1 MLARIWRN
9 RITYTLPVGMSND
22 RAILDNNFAIYYKI
36 KYAITMQSEN

>member
-9 RITYTLPVGMSND
+9 WTTYTLPAGISD
-22 RAILDNNFAIYYKI
+22 DTAILENNFAIYYKI